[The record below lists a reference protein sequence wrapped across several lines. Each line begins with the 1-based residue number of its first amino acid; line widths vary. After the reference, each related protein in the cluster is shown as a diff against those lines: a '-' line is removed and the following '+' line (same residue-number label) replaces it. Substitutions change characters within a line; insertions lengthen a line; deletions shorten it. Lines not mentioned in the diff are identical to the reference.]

1 MKVRLYDLV
10 MVEKRDEAL
19 KRALKAA
26 GGLTLLATQLG
37 ITPQAIS
44 QWLRVPEVRVLEV
57 EKAVRGSVSRHDMR
71 PDLYPMEEPDRH
83 GTWPG
88 PSAKW

>member
-1 MKVRLYDLV
+1 MKVYLYDLV
-10 MVEKRDEAL
+10 MVVKRNEAL

-44 QWLRVPEVRVLEV
+44 QWLRVPAVRVLEV

-71 PDLYPMEEPDRH
+71 PDLYPKEEPDRH
-83 GTWPG
+83 RTWPG